1 MVLKLTITIAHAS
14 PSQQHDV
21 SVPGISASQSADVT
35 DQRNQMMA
43 QKDILK
49 ISEFIGTGQPMLEL
63 PQLEFIVGPNGPV
76 ETANGEITSLINISI

>member
-1 MVLKLTITIAHAS
+1 
-14 PSQQHDV
+14 
-21 SVPGISASQSADVT
+21 
-35 DQRNQMMA
+35 MMA